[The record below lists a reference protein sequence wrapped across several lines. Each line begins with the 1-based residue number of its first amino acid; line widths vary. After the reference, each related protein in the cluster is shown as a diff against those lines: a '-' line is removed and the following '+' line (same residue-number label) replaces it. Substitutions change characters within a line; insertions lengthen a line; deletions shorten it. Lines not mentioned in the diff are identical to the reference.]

1 MAGWRYS
8 RGLGGA
14 TLRIG
19 VVCEGLTDFHAIECF
34 LGHAA
39 SERGLIVEFVPIQ
52 PVADQT
58 SSDGG
63 WGNVLL
69 WLSNNPP
76 SFRIQKY
83 FGGGLFGGDLSSPT
97 LDGILIQLDS
107 DILGQ
112 ASFSSFVEDRYGIA
126 ASNPPSPPTRADA
139 IAAILE
145 RASGIAEMTE
155 ADVKRHVIAP
165 AVESTEAWC
174 VAAFSGQP
182 GDFEALAGQEL
193 IDAFMTALEVSEGN
207 PATLPYAVINKS
219 VRRRKTMCSQ
229 LAPSSGRI
237 IESCTSFRSALE
249 GICGLS

>member
-8 RGLGGA
+8 RSLGGT
-14 TLRIG
+14 TLKIG

-39 SERGLIVEFVPIQ
+39 SERGLHVEFLPIQ

-58 SSDGG
+58 SSNGG

-69 WLSNNPP
+69 WLGNNPP
-76 SFRIQKY
+76 SFRIQRY

-107 DILGQ
+107 DVLGE
-112 ASFSSFVEDRYGIA
+112 ASFSHFVTDHYGIA
-126 ASNPPSPPTRADA
+126 ASNPSSPQNRAEA
-139 IAAILE
+139 ISAILE
-145 RASGIAEMTE
+145 SASRISEMTDG
-155 ADVKRHVIAP
+155 DVQKHVIAP
-165 AVESTEAWC
+165 AVESTETWC
-174 VAAFSGQP
+174 IAAFSGKP

-193 IDAFMTALEVSEGN
+193 IDAFMSALEVSEGKS
-207 PATLPYAVINKS
+207 PTLPYAAINKTVS
-219 VRRRKTMCSQ
+219 RRKTMCNR

-237 IESCTSFRSALE
+237 AANCTSFRNALE
-249 GICGLS
+249 AICGLS